1 MYNLA
6 IEILKGCED
15 LSPYLLFK
23 YQYNYQGKDKMT
35 KKSTLTIKQDIFLR
49 EIYKFISVH
58 KYPPTVRE
66 LADTAGFAS
75 PKAATDYL
83 DILIKKGFL
92 HRTRSSRS
100 LSLTEKAFW
109 YLKGSNPFNDDNIV
123 YLPLLGRIA
132 AGTPIFAEENI
143 DEYVPVSRQ
152 IMGRAEG
159 QFLLKVKGD
168 SMSGDHILDGDTLIV
183 KIQDFAENG
192 DIVAALIGNEAV
204 VKRFYRRPDGT
215 VELVSSNPLYEPIV
229 IKDEIKIQGKII
241 AVYRNII

>member
-1 MYNLA
+1 MA
-6 IEILKGCED
+6 K
-15 LSPYLLFK
+15 
-23 YQYNYQGKDKMT
+23 KDF
-35 KKSTLTIKQDIFLR
+35 LTIKQDIFLK
-49 EIYKFISVH
+49 EIHKFISMH

-66 LADTAGFAS
+66 LADAAGFAS
-75 PKAATDYL
+75 PRAAADYL

-92 HRTRSSRS
+92 RRTRSSRS

-109 YLKGSNPFNDDNIV
+109 YLKDSNPFNDNNIV

-143 DEYVPVSRQ
+143 EEYVPVSRQ

-204 VKRFYRRPDGT
+204 VKRFYRRSDGT